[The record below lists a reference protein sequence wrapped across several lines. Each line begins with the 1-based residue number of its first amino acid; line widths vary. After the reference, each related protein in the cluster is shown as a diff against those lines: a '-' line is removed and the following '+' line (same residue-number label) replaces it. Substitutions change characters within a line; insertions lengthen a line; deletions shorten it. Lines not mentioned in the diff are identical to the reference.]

1 MTGRQPDPE
10 VGPNRKPPVDG
21 TNNAFLVLG
30 LVFFVLGISGI
41 ASGETSRIVFLPV
54 GVVFFAVSVVRSR
67 EARQARETGSGSD
80 GGPAAAH
87 GDDAHG
93 ASSDGGSGGDAGG
106 GGGD

>member
-10 VGPNRKPPVDG
+10 AGPDGKPPVDG
-21 TNNAFLVLG
+21 TNGAFVVLG

-41 ASGETSRIVFLPV
+41 ASGETSRIAFLPV
-54 GVVFFAVSVVRSR
+54 GVVFFAVSVARSR

-80 GGPAAAH
+80 GGPAAH

-93 ASSDGGSGGDAGG
+93 GSSDGGARGDAGV

>member
-1 MTGRQPDPE
+1 MTGQQPDPGA
-10 VGPNRKPPVDG
+10 GPDAKPPVDG

-30 LVFFVLGISGI
+30 LVFFVLGLSGI

-54 GVVFFAVSVVRSR
+54 GIVFFAVSVARSR
-67 EARQARETGSGSD
+67 EARQDREAGSGSD

-93 ASSDGGSGGDAGG
+93 ASSGGDAGG
-106 GGGD
+106 GGE